1 MEMIEDYLKK
11 GEVVDTDEVVSAYTL
26 YNILLEKFK
35 PLYDLN
41 HNKDFEDEMYSLYTN
56 SSLKRLLSVEKNG
69 FNRICKIKTS
79 FNSDVSRI
87 SFKFGSYIV
96 CEINKSKKTNEI
108 YNTSV
113 SKLNNKNYGYYY
125 DTLDKKIIN
134 KCIDEIDFYFTIMDM
149 YQDFFTDNTFI
160 RQQFIGSNSD
170 LVLGFNDSGEVFYTV
185 HLLKNEDEDTYESDN
200 TDILKYIPI
209 KINSLNDE
217 FKKIYLENINS
228 KNNRLQKIYP

>member
-11 GEVVDTDEVVSAYTL
+11 EEVVDTDEVISAYTL

-41 HNKDFEDEMYSLYTN
+41 HNKDFEDEMYSLYTH

-79 FNSDVSRI
+79 FNSDVSSI
-87 SFKFGSYIV
+87 SFKFGSYII
-96 CEINKSKKTNEI
+96 CEINKSKNTNEI
-108 YNTSV
+108 YNTRV

-228 KNNRLQKIYP
+228 KNNGLQKIYP